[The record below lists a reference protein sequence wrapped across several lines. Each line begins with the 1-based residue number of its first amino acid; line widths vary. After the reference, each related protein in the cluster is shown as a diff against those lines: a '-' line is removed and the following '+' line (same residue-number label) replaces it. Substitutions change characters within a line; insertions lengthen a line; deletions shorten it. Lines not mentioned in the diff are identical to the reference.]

1 LDAVRKIGAV
11 RRGLAFLTGGLAAL
25 AVTVATA
32 AEVNLQI
39 PDASDDLRGK
49 VRRALLS
56 YELIQ
61 TAEPTAQ
68 DLVAAAQAD
77 YQRILTV
84 LYDEGYFGSTVS
96 ILVDGREAALLSPV
110 AAPETVNSILYRVRS
125 NQRFTFGQAAI
136 GPLAP
141 GTAPP
146 DGFRP
151 GATARTQRIQ
161 RAIDSSISDWR
172 EIGFAKA
179 RIARDSVVANHPAQE
194 LDVAIGVDPGPQL
207 RFGRLL
213 VTGNEAVRT
222 ERIRAIAGL
231 PSGRIFSPEDVERAT
246 QRLRRTETFSAV
258 ALREAE
264 TPNQNDTLDIEA
276 SVQEAPPRRIGFGA
290 ELSSVEGATLSAYW
304 LHRNLLGGAE
314 RFRIE
319 GEVSGID
326 GGAGGIDYRLRA
338 DFRRPGTP
346 VPDSNLLMH
355 FELESLDEPQFSSD
369 SAEFVVGFDR
379 IVTERLEVY
388 GGAGFRYADVRTAFG
403 RGSYTHFIL
412 PLSAEYDRRDNELN
426 ATGGYYL
433 AGTALPFA
441 ALDGGT
447 SGLRVTADMRAY
459 RAFGQNDR
467 VVLAGRL
474 QLGSVL
480 GPDLSEA
487 LPQDLFFSGGGGT
500 VRGQDY
506 QSLGIVV
513 PGRSDLSG
521 GRSFVGVSAEL
532 RTKVTDN
539 ISVVGF
545 YDHGTIGRD
554 AFPDADSPSHSGA
567 GLGLRYDTGLGPLR
581 LDIATPASGDDAGQD
596 LFFYVGIGQAF

>member
-1 LDAVRKIGAV
+1 MRITFAL
-11 RRGLAFLTGGLAAL
+11 RRGLMFLTAGLAAL
-25 AVTVATA
+25 AASVAMA
-32 AEVNLQI
+32 ADIDLET
-39 PDASDDLRGK
+39 PDADDELRGK
-49 VRRALLS
+49 IRRALLS

-61 TAEPTAQ
+61 TDEPTAQ

-84 LYDEGYFGSTVS
+84 LYDEGYFGATVS

-110 AAPETVNSILYRVRS
+110 AAPDQVNDILYRVRG

-141 GTAPP
+141 GTAPAG
-146 DGFRP
+146 GFRP
-151 GATARTQRIQ
+151 DATARTQRIQ
-161 RAIDSSISDWR
+161 RAIDSSIGDWR
-172 EIGFAKA
+172 DVGFAKA
-179 RIARDSVVANHPAQE
+179 RIARDSVVANHPAGE
-194 LDVAIGVDPGPQL
+194 LDVAIAVDPGPRL
-207 RFGRLL
+207 RFGRLE
-213 VTGNEAVRT
+213 VTGNERVRT

-231 PSGRIFSPEDVERAT
+231 PAGRVFHPEEVDRAT
-246 QRLRRTETFSAV
+246 RRLRRTETFAAV

-264 TPNQNDTLDIEA
+264 TPNPDGTLDIA
-276 SVQEAPPRRIGFGA
+276 ATVQEAPPRRIGFGA

-314 RFRIE
+314 RFRVD

-326 GGAGGIDYRLRA
+326 AGTEGIDYRLRA
-338 DFRRPGTP
+338 EFRRPGTP
-346 VPDSNLLMH
+346 RPDSDLLMH
-355 FELESLDEPQFSSD
+355 FELESLEEPQFSSD
-369 SAEFVVGFDR
+369 SAEFVAGFDR

-403 RGSYTHFIL
+403 RASYTHFIL
-412 PLSAEYDRRDNELN
+412 PVSAQYDRRDSELN
-426 ATGGYYL
+426 ATRGYYL
-433 AGTALPFA
+433 AGTALPYA

-447 SGLRVTADMRAY
+447 SGLRLTADMRAY
-459 RAFGQNDR
+459 RAFGADDR

-480 GPDLSEA
+480 GPELREA

-506 QSLGIVV
+506 QSLGIFV
-513 PGRSDLSG
+513 PARRELAG

-532 RTKVTDN
+532 RTRVTDN

-554 AFPDADSPSHSGA
+554 AFPDADSPSHAGA

-581 LDIATPASGDDAGQD
+581 LDVATPASGDEAGES

>member
-1 LDAVRKIGAV
+1 MLAAA
-11 RRGLAFLTGGLAAL
+11 RRGLTIATILVVGLATAG
-25 AVTVATA
+25 AFA
-32 AEVNLQI
+32 AEVDLEI
-39 PDASDDLRGK
+39 PGAGDDLRGK

-56 YELIQ
+56 HELIQ
-61 TAEPTAQ
+61 TDEPTAQ
-68 DLVAAAQAD
+68 DLLAAAQAD
-77 YQRILTV
+77 YRRILTV
-84 LYDEGYFGSTVS
+84 LYDEGYFGATVS
-96 ILVDGREAALLSPV
+96 ILVDGREAAQLSPV
-110 AAPETVNSILYRVRS
+110 AGPDTVNSIVYRVAPNR
-125 NQRFTFGQAAI
+125 RFTFGQAAI

-146 DGFRP
+146 DGFRA
-151 GATARTQRIQ
+151 GAIARTQRIQ
-161 RAIDSSISDWR
+161 RAIDTSVTDWR

-179 RIARDSVVANHPAQE
+179 RIARDSVVADHAARE
-194 LDVAIGVDPGPQL
+194 LDVAIAVDPGPRL

-231 PSGRIFSPEDVERAT
+231 PSGRIFHPEEVERAT
-246 QRLRRTETFSAV
+246 RRLRRTETFAAV

-264 TPNQNDTLDIEA
+264 TPNRNDTLDIA
-276 SVQEAPPRRIGFGA
+276 ATVQEAPPRRIGFGA

-319 GEVSGID
+319 GELSGID
-326 GGAGGIDYRLRA
+326 GGAEGIDYRLRA
-338 DFRRPGTP
+338 EFRRPGTP

-355 FELESLDEPQFSSD
+355 FELERLEEPQFSSD
-369 SAEFVVGFDR
+369 SAEFVVGLDR
-379 IVTERLEVY
+379 ILTDRLEVY

-403 RGSYTHFIL
+403 RASYTHFIL
-412 PLSAEYDRRDNELN
+412 PLSAEHDRRDDELN
-426 ATGGYYL
+426 ATSGYYL

-441 ALDGGT
+441 ALGGGT
-447 SGLRVTADMRAY
+447 SGLRLSTDMRAY
-459 RAFGQNDR
+459 RAFGADDR

-480 GPDLSEA
+480 GPDLREA

-506 QSLGIVV
+506 QSLGISV
-513 PGRSDLSG
+513 PSSSDLSG

-532 RTKVTDN
+532 RTRVTDN

-545 YDHGTIGRD
+545 YDHWTIGRD
-554 AFPDADSPSHSGA
+554 AFPDADSPSHAGA

-581 LDIATPASGDDAGQD
+581 LDIATPASGDDAGEE
-596 LFFYVGIGQAF
+596 LFFYIGIGQAF